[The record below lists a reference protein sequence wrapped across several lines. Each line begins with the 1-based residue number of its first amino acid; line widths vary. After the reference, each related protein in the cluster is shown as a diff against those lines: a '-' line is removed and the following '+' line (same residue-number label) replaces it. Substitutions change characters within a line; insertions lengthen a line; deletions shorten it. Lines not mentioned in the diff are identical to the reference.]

1 MTQKEA
7 IALIYAL
14 ARKSLEDPQK
24 QKTAIRK
31 IAEIIETNFMCNKR
45 SISNP

>member
-1 MTQKEA
+1 MTQKKA

-14 ARKSLEDPQK
+14 ARKSLEDPKK

-31 IAEIIETNFMCNKR
+31 IVELIEQNFMEKKV
-45 SISNP
+45 S

>member
-14 ARKSLEDPQK
+14 ARKSLEDPKK

-31 IAEIIETNFMCNKR
+31 IAELIEQNFLKNK
-45 SISNP
+45 SG

>member
-1 MTQKEA
+1 MKQKEA

-14 ARKSLEDPQK
+14 ARKSLEDQKK

-31 IAEIIETNFMCNKR
+31 IAELIEQNFLENK
-45 SISNP
+45 SG